1 MPLLEAQALTHSY
14 RRFPGRRLVSLG
26 GVDLVV
32 QAGECW
38 GLLGPNGSGK
48 STLLRIAAGLAEP
61 HSGEVLVS
69 GRQAASRAARVG
81 TGYVPELVNW
91 PRALTVVAVLHE
103 LATLSSGGD
112 GAAHGVSAMARI
124 ERVAAITGLGGLLE
138 RRLGSLSRGQ
148 SRRVVIAQ
156 ALLDAP
162 KLLLLDEP
170 FAGLDSLVIMEI
182 EDHLRERLAAGAG
195 IVIASHRLE
204 DFLGL
209 CTHMLVL
216 REGLVVRRGTA
227 EEVLAEARDRD
238 GLRALLG
245 SDG

>member
-1 MPLLEAQALTHSY
+1 MALLEARHVTHSY
-14 RRFPGRRLVSLG
+14 RRFPGRRHTSLG

-32 QAGECW
+32 EPGECW

-61 HSGEVLVS
+61 HEGSVS
-69 GRQAASRAARVG
+69 VDGRPAAARSTRAS
-81 TGYVPELVNW
+81 TGYVPEIVNW
-91 PRALTVVAVLHE
+91 PRALTVIAVLHE
-103 LATLSSGGD
+103 LATLSRGSD
-112 GAAHGVSAMARI
+112 AMQRI

-148 SRRVVIAQ
+148 ARRVVIAQ
-156 ALLDAP
+156 ALLDDP

-170 FAGLDSLVIMEI
+170 FAGLDSLVIVEV
-182 EDHLRERLAAGAG
+182 EDHLRERLAGGAG
-195 IVIASHRLE
+195 IVVASHRLE

-209 CTHMLVL
+209 CTHVLVL

-227 EEVLAEARDRD
+227 DDVLSEARDRD

-245 SDG
+245 SPD